1 MQKFKD
7 GGLEPYLKDSDTDLQ
22 DQILDKD
29 AYGADS
35 MDYPY
40 VSEAEL
46 DNHYYHTPGLKDS
59 LNHSIDLAYP
69 DGGFLQ

>member
-7 GGLEPYLKDSDTDLQ
+7 GGLEPYLKDSDEDLQ
-22 DQILDKD
+22 DMD

-35 MDYPY
+35 IDYPH

-46 DNHYYHTPGLKDS
+46 DNHYYHTPGARDS

-69 DGGFLQ
+69 AGGFLQ

>member
-1 MQKFKD
+1 MQKFKNSED
-7 GGLEPYLKDSDTDLQ
+7 NEDNEEDLQ
-22 DQILDKD
+22 DQTFEFK

-35 MDYPY
+35 IDYPH

-46 DNHYYHTPGLKDS
+46 DNHYYHTVGIKDS